1 MSLLLLSTMT
11 LITGFACPPTI
22 YFTFITKCDSF
33 FYYKLRWSVIT
44 KCDSFFI
51 TNCDKCYYKV
61 RQVLQSVTILLQS
74 ATGITKC
81 EDYYKVRQ
89 YKPLEKFKHRY
100 TSKCFQMLP
109 LLCSLQL
116 IFFSEGPFYG
126 NYSTLDSHTNTV
138 IISHAFT
145 YLSGWRRK
153 PWQGLFRC
161 FSYKV
166 WSNCVLFVYS
176 DQISLT
182 FWNRKH
188 FRFNFSD
195 VPGIFSSPRFCL
207 SFRIR

>member
-61 RQVLQSVTILLQS
+61 RQVLQSVKILLQS

-145 YLSGWRRK
+145 YLSRWRRK
-153 PWQGLFRC
+153 PWQGL
-161 FSYKV
+161 SP
-166 WSNCVLFVYS
+166 
-176 DQISLT
+176 T
-182 FWNRKH
+182 H
-188 FRFNFSD
+188 
-195 VPGIFSSPRFCL
+195 FSSPKMKSLLETTREGGGGGYCP
-207 SFRIR
+207 IWAI